1 MHASPDYCLG
11 ANGDRPNCSKV
22 SHGSSPSKNSRRLTS
37 MPFHV
42 TPDQYYYLPDDFPGI
57 IKAVRNTS
65 VLWFFPNMQTAET
78 KHLLE
83 NQPSGSFIVR
93 NNGSEADSYKLSF
106 KSAGGV
112 IQRIILD
119 RTHNGF
125 LIRGVREPQYY
136 PSLLHVV
143 ATFCCQISVLPC
155 LLRLPGY
162 RPYRHGLHTENPEVF
177 ENGYNSVDGYEGYSG
192 LRRSGSKRRSG
203 RRNHPS
209 DWIPASVTP
218 TAMLSR
224 SGSSRRSR
232 KSAHFFS
239 SAHALLPQ
247 GAACNLLY
255 LGQFSV
261 GTQSAGYAI
270 KMCVDHVLGRSQLN
284 ADPTVIE
291 FRVNENG
298 ITMTDLSQRKF
309 SQRHYPTDFLQF
321 IGVDPLKRKWKT
333 EDQNGMTKEVDIF
346 GFVSCNP
353 FLTPGNNQCHLLS
366 EYDDNERASVICD
379 FTQRYLNLSDL

>member
-1 MHASPDYCLG
+1 MRRLCSMHSSADYSLG
-11 ANGDRPNCSKV
+11 ANGDRPNCSKL
-22 SHGSSPSKNSRRLTS
+22 SNGSNPSKNSRRLTS

-57 IKAVRNTS
+57 IKAARSTS

-78 KHLLE
+78 
-83 NQPSGSFIVR
+83 
-93 NNGSEADSYKLSF
+93 
-106 KSAGGV
+106 GGV
-112 IQRIILD
+112 VQRIILD
-119 RTHNGF
+119 QTHDGV

-162 RPYRHGLHTENPEVF
+162 RPYQHGLCTESPEVF
-177 ENGYNSVDGYEGYSG
+177 ENGYNSVDGYDGYSG

-203 RRNHPS
+203 RRNPPFE
-209 DWIPASVTP
+209 WIPASLTP

-232 KSAHFFS
+232 KSAHVFS

-261 GTQSAGYAI
+261 GAQSARYAI

-291 FRVNENG
+291 FRVNDNG
-298 ITMTDLSQRKF
+298 ITMTDLTQRKF

-333 EDQNGMTKEVDIF
+333 EDQNGMTKEVEYVQCYTNLKSVHL
-346 GFVSCNP
+346 FVA
-353 FLTPGNNQCHLLS
+353 
-366 EYDDNERASVICD
+366 DDPTKIM
-379 FTQRYLNLSDL
+379 

>member
-1 MHASPDYCLG
+1 MAVPAFELRTPEMRGERVTTTAPVHVKRIQIFTSQQANLLTLKRC

-22 SHGSSPSKNSRRLTS
+22 SNGSSPSKNSRRLTS

-65 VLWFFPNMQTAET
+65 VLWFFPNMQTAER
-78 KHLLE
+78 HSAAH
-83 NQPSGSFIVR
+83 PSVMETTSRGRELTGSSSGNLVINRDEDLHSFRRSTVR
-93 NNGSEADSYKLSF
+93 NNYAVTRS
-106 KSAGGV
+106 
-112 IQRIILD
+112 
-119 RTHNGF
+119 
-125 LIRGVREPQYY
+125 LIYGYVDWPASVNEI
-136 PSLLHVV
+136 
-143 ATFCCQISVLPC
+143 TFCSTTSYRYRPPAPGFPPGSVGMAYRVY
-155 LLRLPGY
+155 RLPG
-162 RPYRHGLHTENPEVF
+162 
-177 ENGYNSVDGYEGYSG
+177 
-192 LRRSGSKRRSG
+192 RRTS
-203 RRNHPS
+203 
-209 DWIPASVTP
+209 
-218 TAMLSR
+218 
-224 SGSSRRSR
+224 
-232 KSAHFFS
+232 
-239 SAHALLPQ
+239 
-247 GAACNLLY
+247 CNLLY

-321 IGVDPLKRKWKT
+321 IGVDPLKR
-333 EDQNGMTKEVDIF
+333 NIF